1 MTKTQKSIITD
12 LASICTKLQN
22 ERTEFTHIAY
32 ALWKLSE
39 GKDRDAEQATDYIF
53 DAYKIAH

>member
-1 MTKTQKSIITD
+1 MTKTQKSIIED
-12 LASICTKLQN
+12 LAHICTKLQD
-22 ERTEFTHIAY
+22 ERTEFIHIAY

-39 GKDRDAEQATDYIF
+39 GKDRDAAQATDYIF